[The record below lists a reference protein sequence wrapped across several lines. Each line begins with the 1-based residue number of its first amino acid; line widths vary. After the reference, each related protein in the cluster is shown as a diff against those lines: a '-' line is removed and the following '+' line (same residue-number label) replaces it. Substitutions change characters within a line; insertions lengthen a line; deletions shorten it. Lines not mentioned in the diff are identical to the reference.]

1 MRHEATQGLDALL
14 LVLWGTAGVGAG
26 AGRPARLRQRRCA
39 GFRDRAGSRS
49 PRKTPRGGIRR
60 TVRNHEGAARPPRN
74 AARPHQL
81 GRRRSQ
87 SSHGRRP
94 RCLPFH
100 SGVLS
105 PPCRSLCVATWQGW
119 MKPEPGPV
127 LSRSPPPR
135 LPREVKAA
143 LPCWAPGDRLPQLGA
158 SHAPRDSICQT
169 AQSPLSG
176 TTDVG
181 PSTWRRSL
189 CTYRPA
195 AGREGGGTPISKA
208 GSPTWFP
215 AEEAAVGLGRFAGA
229 LSCLHGSLWA

>member
-1 MRHEATQGLDALL
+1 MLYQHRTLLSPTAGDPRASDKRPWSPAPRLLTDGSGHGQGPVDSPAVHVRHEATQGLDALL

-127 LSRSPPPR
+127 LSRSPPPAS
-135 LPREVKAA
+135 PVK
-143 LPCWAPGDRLPQLGA
+143 
-158 SHAPRDSICQT
+158 
-169 AQSPLSG
+169 
-176 TTDVG
+176 
-181 PSTWRRSL
+181 
-189 CTYRPA
+189 
-195 AGREGGGTPISKA
+195 
-208 GSPTWFP
+208 
-215 AEEAAVGLGRFAGA
+215 
-229 LSCLHGSLWA
+229 